1 MLVKPY
7 SICEQIRL
15 SIVMK
20 LYFYLTG
27 SLALTSTAHKLPTC
41 IPTRSIANSG
51 LRGCVRK
58 LPNSNA
64 AITQWSMLFLLVEQR
79 AAPPLL
85 PSVELITLF
94 QVSYMAPIR
103 SERQKKPY
111 AVSFYCVAG
120 VSCLIHRCPQRPRGS
135 DGHWVH
141 DRAPLQTAKA
151 NAPANTSSTT
161 KLIVSNLHY
170 EITPKDLVVGILCC
184 S

>member
-1 MLVKPY
+1 
-7 SICEQIRL
+7 
-15 SIVMK
+15 
-20 LYFYLTG
+20 
-27 SLALTSTAHKLPTC
+27 
-41 IPTRSIANSG
+41 
-51 LRGCVRK
+51 
-58 LPNSNA
+58 
-64 AITQWSMLFLLVEQR
+64 
-79 AAPPLL
+79 
-85 PSVELITLF
+85 
-94 QVSYMAPIR
+94 MAPIR

-111 AVSFYCVAG
+111 AVSFYSVAG

-184 S
+184 SWLESALHPLSVHFRTNRHARPRAFDQGTMIPNSKTPHHLLPGFLFRSHGPDNACG